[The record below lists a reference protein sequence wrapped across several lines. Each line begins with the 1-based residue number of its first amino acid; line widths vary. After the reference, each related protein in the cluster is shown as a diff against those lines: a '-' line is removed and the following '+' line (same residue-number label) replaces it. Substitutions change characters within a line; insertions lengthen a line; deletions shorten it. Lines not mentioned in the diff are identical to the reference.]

1 MERKPPITK
10 ISDNTYII
18 NEFDGTNCYL
28 LIGEE
33 RAMLIDCGTGFC
45 DLKGAIRD
53 ITSLPI
59 IVVATHGHCDHIGG
73 AGQFK
78 ELYIHEDDMALINRL
93 QLSLAMRKLFLAS
106 NGAVKA
112 HGFTT
117 RDVKKGDYKPTLIPI
132 KDGHKLS
139 LGEREIIVKHTPGH
153 SKGSIA
159 LIDEKNKLIFSGDNV
174 CDALWMQL
182 PGATTLEEWLPSAK
196 WLYDMSENY
205 KIYWGHRVP
214 ELARD
219 YIAAVIG
226 WGEEIINTQKNSA
239 IPKITQYPK
248 QSDGI
253 IYNTSKIHK
262 R

>member
-1 MERKPPITK
+1 M
-10 ISDNTYII
+10 
-18 NEFDGTNCYL
+18 
-28 LIGEE
+28 
-33 RAMLIDCGTGFC
+33 
-45 DLKGAIRD
+45 
-53 ITSLPI
+53 
-59 IVVATHGHCDHIGG
+59 
-73 AGQFK
+73 
-78 ELYIHEDDMALINRL
+78 
-93 QLSLAMRKLFLAS
+93 
-106 NGAVKA
+106 
-112 HGFTT
+112 
-117 RDVKKGDYKPTLIPI
+117 
-132 KDGHKLS
+132 
-139 LGEREIIVKHTPGH
+139 
-153 SKGSIA
+153 
-159 LIDEKNKLIFSGDNV
+159 IDEKNKLIFSGDNV